1 MATEEL
7 ILMVIS
13 LIGGI
18 LGMPLISWLKGKL
31 GLDETSALAI
41 AVAVSGVI
49 AIVVLLVT
57 GQLTTLDFTWENLP
71 GVLALVWS
79 TATLVYNM
87 LRGKKA

>member
-1 MATEEL
+1 MASEEL
-7 ILMVIS
+7 MLLIIS

-49 AIVVLLVT
+49 AVVVLLVT
-57 GQLTTLDFTWENLP
+57 GQLAALDFTWENLP
-71 GVLALVWS
+71 AVMGLVWS
-79 TATLVYNM
+79 TSTVVYNM
-87 LRGKKA
+87 IRGKKP